1 MKKIISTILATVAFM
16 PLLAQSMNGD
26 YKSVGVYDTWEQS
39 PFRTGVLTGN
49 VQVIENHLYDA
60 NGVNRTGHILGI
72 QRSRFGSNTFGAR
85 VDLNS
90 VVSIGRDGKY
100 VHALVY
106 SPIATQVQFVG
117 LGKRTTNTWNEKE
130 DVEQFWSEPVN
141 ISANRWTDIVSQVKT
156 NENVEIYS
164 IVVVPDCSSPH
175 ALTEDFVA
183 YIDEI
188 VINNSASRRSA
199 VTSTADPYDGTEPG
213 GDVPVDPDESLY
225 YKTNF
230 DKATQNLRVSDG
242 RYIKSVSLKGSSDTQ
257 TCTVTDSQQ
266 GYLYIDAT
274 STVFKVTAGE
284 TYKAEVEYGTDWM
297 HAYAYVDY
305 NRDGVFT
312 NKLKANGYTV
322 DEGSELVTYSAYS
335 QDYTGGHSG
344 DWYKSNGT
352 SLGVFSD
359 NNFDCNTT
367 DMPKFTIPSTLQ
379 SGRYR
384 MRFKVDWNSLDA
396 GGNDGSDGTNNTI
409 WNNGGAIVDVI
420 LNVTGSNDVS
430 VKLANSRNGNIQD
443 SNGNAITSGGVTGTY
458 NSPFQVVMKPASGF
472 ASNSLTAAYM
482 TDDSDCPGLLKETTA
497 TYSVSGDNYNPTGD
511 AFTLPAEMM
520 YSSVTLEPLFTEA
533 PTPTKTIYQLTDKL
547 EVGGEYL
554 IVNVN
559 SKGTGYALSHNAT
572 AITSDDVTIHGKDEI
587 PSIPA
592 ERVYIQTDDV
602 VAASVW
608 TATMTDNS
616 MKLVNGQY
624 YLQSVAD
631 PNFYYGYELFVRDTE
646 SGQSSVSDNGSWSY
660 SSTKGLSYKYTPS
673 SGNPKTSYVIYY
685 NEDHSD
691 VGFMGA
697 NRETYGKVYLFKKV
711 EVEAPSAKTFDLTI
725 GDAGWATLYLD
736 YAVDIPE
743 GLTEVFYISSI
754 EDGVAKGKTVADVIP
769 AETGVLIKGG
779 KGTYHLTE
787 SSSAAAKP
795 TDNLLTGT
803 LEGIADAST
812 DALTSSAYG
821 KSLYTLGRTN
831 SGNVQLA
838 LFTGK
843 KIEKN
848 KAFLIWEGNGTVGEA
863 KAFSIVMD
871 NGTTAITAVN
881 DGETGND
888 DWYSLQ
894 GMRLSGRPTQK
905 GVYIHQGKRI
915 FVK

>member
-1 MKKIISTILATVAFM
+1 M

-26 YKSVGVYDTWEQS
+26 YKNVGVYDTWEQS

-90 VVSIGRDGKY
+90 VVTIGRDGKY

-117 LGKRTTNTWNEKE
+117 LGKRTTNRWNESS
-130 DVEQFWSEPVN
+130 DVEQFWSDPVS
-141 ISANRWTDIVSQVKT
+141 ISANRWTDIVSLVKT

-188 VINNSASRRSA
+188 VINNSEPRRSV
-199 VTSTADPYDGTEPG
+199 VTSTADPYGGTEPG

-225 YKTNF
+225 YKTSFNKKTTENKKLV
-230 DKATQNLRVSDG
+230 DSSSSKNYAV
-242 RYIKSVSLKGSSDTQ
+242 SVSLTDADGYQQQYPSDSAAGDLLSKK
-257 TCTVTDSQQ
+257 V
-266 GYLYIDAT
+266 YLDAT
-274 STVFKVTAGE
+274 GIAVFDVTAGQKY
-284 TYKAEVEYGTDWM
+284 TPYVDYKSDWM
-297 HAYAYVDY
+297 HAYAYIDY
-305 NRDGVFT
+305 DRNGEFTYQLDG
-312 NKLKANGYTV
+312 NKVA
-322 DEGSELVTYSAYS
+322 EGSELVAFSAYS
-335 QDYTGGHSG
+335 PDYTGGATGTWYDSKGKKLG
-344 DWYKSNGT
+344 DINKG
-352 SLGVFSD
+352 
-359 NNFDCNTT
+359 NTIT
-367 DMPKFTIPSTLQ
+367 MPSFTIPSDLQ

-384 MRFKVDWNSLDA
+384 MRFKIDWYCLDA

-409 WNNGGAIVDVI
+409 WDNGGAIVDVI

-458 NSPFQVVMKPASGF
+458 KSPFQVVMKPASGF

-482 TDDSDCPGLLKETTA
+482 TDDSDCPGLLKEATA
-497 TYSVSGDNYNPTGD
+497 TYSVSGDNYDPTSD

-533 PTPTKTIYQLTDKL
+533 PTPAKTVIYQLTNEL
-547 EVGGEYL
+547 VEGGEYL

-559 SKGTGYALSHNAT
+559 SAGDGFALSHNGT
-572 AITSDDVTIHGKDEI
+572 AITSDDVTIHGKDENS
-587 PSIPA
+587 SIPA
-592 ERVYIQTDDV
+592 ENVYIPADV
-602 VAASVW
+602 VDAGSVW
-608 TATMTDNS
+608 TATKSGNY
-616 MKLVNGQY
+616 MKLKNGNY
-624 YLQSVAD
+624 YLQSIA
-631 PNFYYGYELFVRDTE
+631 NSKFYYGYELYVRDIE
-646 SGQSSVSDNGSWSY
+646 SSQSSVSDNGSWSY
-660 SSTKGLSYKYTPS
+660 GNNGLIYKYTSGS
-673 SGNPKTSYVIYY
+673 SNKTSYVIYD
-685 NEDHSD
+685 EEHSD

-697 NRETYGKVYLFKKV
+697 NNYKYQNKIYKVYLYKKV
-711 EVEAPSAKTFDLTI
+711 EVEAPSTKTFDLTI

-736 YAVDIPE
+736 FAVDIPE

-803 LEGIADAST
+803 LVDIADASS
-812 DALTSSAYG
+812 DAMTSSAYG

-831 SGNVQLA
+831 SGKVQLA

-881 DGETGND
+881 DGETGSD

-894 GMRLSGRPTQK
+894 GVRLSGRPTQK

>member
-1 MKKIISTILATVAFM
+1 MNTVSIFKMKKIITTLLAVMAFVPM
-16 PLLAQSMNGD
+16 LAQSFNDD
-26 YKSVGVYDTWEQS
+26 YASVGVYDTWEQS
-39 PFRTGVLTGN
+39 PFRRGVLSGN
-49 VQVIENHLYDA
+49 VQVIENHLYSQ

-90 VVSIGRDGKY
+90 PVTIGRDEKDKKY

-106 SPIATQVQFVG
+106 SPIATQVQFIG
-117 LGKRTTNTWNEKE
+117 LGKRTTNRWNESS
-130 DVEQFWSEPVN
+130 DVEQFWSEPVS

-175 ALTEDFVA
+175 TLTADFVS

-188 VINNSASRRSA
+188 VVDNSSSSRTA
-199 VTSTADPYDGTEPG
+199 VTSTVDPYGGSDPG
-213 GDVPVDPDESLY
+213 PGPDPQDPDESLY

-230 DKATQNLRVSDG
+230 DKATQNSRVSDG
-242 RYIKSVSLKGSSDTQ
+242 RYIMSVSLEGSSDTQ
-257 TCTVTDSQQ
+257 TCTVTDSQRN
-266 GYLYIDAT
+266 YLYIDAT
-274 STVFKVTAGE
+274 STVFNVTAGE
-284 TYKAEVEYGTDWM
+284 TYKAEVKYGTDWM

-305 NRDGVFT
+305 NRDGEFT
-312 NKLKANGYTV
+312 NKLKDDGYIV

-344 DWYKSNGT
+344 HWYKSNGT
-352 SLGVFSD
+352 RLGEFTD
-359 NNFDCNTT
+359 NNFNCNTT

-409 WNNGGAIVDVI
+409 WDNGGAIVDVI

-482 TDDSDCPGLLKETTA
+482 TDDSDCPGLLKEATA
-497 TYSVSGDNYNPTGD
+497 TYSVSGDNYDPTSD

-533 PTPTKTIYQLTDKL
+533 PTPAKTVIYQLTNEL
-547 EVGGEYL
+547 VEGGEYL

-559 SKGTGYALSHNAT
+559 SAGDGFALSHDGT
-572 AITSDDVTIHGKDEI
+572 AISSDGVKVRAMDETSSV
-587 PSIPA
+587 P
-592 ERVYIQTDDV
+592 YIQIDD
-602 VAASVW
+602 ADDASVW
-608 TATMTDNS
+608 KVTES
-616 MKLVNGQY
+616 MKLENGNY
-624 YLQSVAD
+624 YLQSVFYSGYKLVFVPVDD
-631 PNFYYGYELFVRDTE
+631 PNPGEAA
-646 SGQSSVSDNGSWSY
+646 NGSWTY
-660 SSTKGLSYKYTPS
+660 DNNGLSYTYNPS
-673 SGNPKTSYVIYY
+673 SGLPKTSWVIYEK
-685 NEDHSD
+685 NKFSA
-691 VGFMGA
+691 A
-697 NRETYGKVYLFKKV
+697 NNPDAGMVYLYKKV

-736 YAVDIPE
+736 FAVDIPE
-743 GLTEVFYISSI
+743 GLSQVFYISSI
-754 EDGVAKGKTVADVIP
+754 DGDVAKGTTITGVIP
-769 AETGVLIKGG
+769 PLTGVIIQGNT
-779 KGTYHLTE
+779 GTYQFRE
-787 SSSAAAKP
+787 NSNSVEKP

-803 LEGIADAST
+803 LEDITDASE
-812 DALTSSAYG
+812 DPKTSSYYRNN
-821 KSLYTLGRTN
+821 LYTLGRTK

-838 LFTGK
+838 LFTGTF
-843 KIEKN
+843 IGKN
-848 KAFLIWEGNGTVGEA
+848 KAFLITSATDSQA
-863 KAFSIVMD
+863 KAFSIVT
-871 NGTTAITAVN
+871 GSGATAIHALDNVGA
-881 DGETGND
+881 DHEE
-888 DWYSLQ
+888 WYTLQ
-894 GMRLSGRPTQK
+894 GIRLNGKPAQK
-905 GVYIHQGKRI
+905 GVYIHGGKRI
-915 FVK
+915 YVK

>member
-26 YKSVGVYDTWEQS
+26 YKNVGVYDTWEQS

-90 VVSIGRDGKY
+90 PVTIGKDGKH

-106 SPIATQVQFVG
+106 SPIATQVQFIG
-117 LGKRTTNTWNEKE
+117 LGKRTTNRWNESS
-130 DVEQFWSEPVN
+130 DVEQFWSEPVS
-141 ISANRWTDIVSQVKT
+141 ISANRWTDIVSLVKT

-175 ALTEDFVA
+175 ALTADFVS

-188 VINNSASRRSA
+188 VVDNSSSSRTA
-199 VTSTADPYDGTEPG
+199 VTSTVDPYDGSDPG
-213 GDVPVDPDESLY
+213 PGPDPQDPDESLY

-230 DKATQNLRVSDG
+230 NKTKQNLRVSDD
-242 RYIKSVSLKGSSDTQ
+242 RYIKSVSLEGSSDTQ

-274 STVFKVTAGE
+274 STVFNVTAGE
-284 TYKAEVEYGTDWM
+284 TYKATVDYGTDWM

-305 NRDGVFT
+305 NRDGEFT
-312 NKLKANGYTV
+312 NKLMANGYTV

-344 DWYKSNGT
+344 HWYKSDGT
-352 SLGVFSD
+352 SLGEFTD
-359 NNFDCNTT
+359 NNFNCNTT
-367 DMPKFTIPSTLQ
+367 DMPEFTIPSTLQ

-409 WNNGGAIVDVI
+409 WDNGGAIVDVI

-482 TDDSDCPGLLKETTA
+482 TDDSDCPGLLKEATA
-497 TYSVSGDNYNPTGD
+497 TYSVSGDNYDPTGD

-533 PTPTKTIYQLTDKL
+533 PTPAKTVIYQLTNEL
-547 EVGGEYL
+547 VEGGEYL

-559 SKGTGYALSHNAT
+559 SDVDGFALSHDGT
-572 AITSDDVTIHGKDEI
+572 AITSDDVTIHGKDEN

-592 ERVYIQTDDV
+592 ENVYVQADDV
-602 VAASVW
+602 VAGSVW
-608 TATMTDNS
+608 TATMSDNS
-616 MKLVNGQY
+616 MKLMNNNY
-624 YLQSVAD
+624 YFQQDFRSV
-631 PNFYYGYELFVRDTE
+631 
-646 SGQSSVSDNGSWSY
+646 
-660 SSTKGLSYKYTPS
+660 
-673 SGNPKTSYVIYY
+673 
-685 NEDHSD
+685 
-691 VGFMGA
+691 
-697 NRETYGKVYLFKKV
+697 
-711 EVEAPSAKTFDLTI
+711 
-725 GDAGWATLYLD
+725 
-736 YAVDIPE
+736 
-743 GLTEVFYISSI
+743 
-754 EDGVAKGKTVADVIP
+754 
-769 AETGVLIKGG
+769 
-779 KGTYHLTE
+779 
-787 SSSAAAKP
+787 
-795 TDNLLTGT
+795 
-803 LEGIADAST
+803 
-812 DALTSSAYG
+812 
-821 KSLYTLGRTN
+821 
-831 SGNVQLA
+831 
-838 LFTGK
+838 
-843 KIEKN
+843 
-848 KAFLIWEGNGTVGEA
+848 
-863 KAFSIVMD
+863 
-871 NGTTAITAVN
+871 
-881 DGETGND
+881 
-888 DWYSLQ
+888 
-894 GMRLSGRPTQK
+894 
-905 GVYIHQGKRI
+905 
-915 FVK
+915 

>member
-26 YKSVGVYDTWEQS
+26 YKNVGVYDTWEQS

-90 VVSIGRDGKY
+90 PVTIGRDGKY

-130 DVEQFWSEPVN
+130 DVEQFWSEPVS

-225 YKTNF
+225 YKTSFNKKTTENKKLV
-230 DKATQNLRVSDG
+230 DSSSSMNYAV
-242 RYIKSVSLKGSSDTQ
+242 SVSLTDADGHQQQYPSGSPSEDLL
-257 TCTVTDSQQ
+257 SKKA
-266 GYLYIDAT
+266 YLDAT
-274 STVFKVTAGE
+274 GIAVFDVTAGQE
-284 TYKAEVEYGTDWM
+284 YTPYVDYKSDWM
-297 HAYAYVDY
+297 HAYAYIDY
-305 NRDGVFT
+305 DRNGEFTYQLDGNQV
-312 NKLKANGYTV
+312 AG
-322 DEGSELVTYSAYS
+322 GSELVAFSAYS
-335 QDYTGGHSG
+335 PDYTGGATGIWYDSKGKQLG
-344 DWYKSNGT
+344 DINAGNTITMPS
-352 SLGVFSD
+352 FS
-359 NNFDCNTT
+359 
-367 DMPKFTIPSTLQ
+367 IPSDLQ

-384 MRFKVDWNSLDA
+384 MRFKIDWYCLDA
-396 GGNDGSDGTNNTI
+396 AGNNATDNAI

-482 TDDSDCPGLLKETTA
+482 TDDSDCPGLLKEATA
-497 TYSVSGDNYNPTGD
+497 TYSVSGDNYDPTSD

-533 PTPTKTIYQLTDKL
+533 PTPTKTIYQLTDEL
-547 EVGGEYL
+547 VEGGEYL

-559 SKGTGYALSHNAT
+559 SADDGFALSHNGT
-572 AITSDDVTIHGKDEI
+572 AITSDDVTIHGKDENS
-587 PSIPA
+587 SIPA
-592 ERVYIQTDDV
+592 DV
-602 VAASVW
+602 VDAGSVW
-608 TATMTDNS
+608 TATKSGNY
-616 MKLVNGQY
+616 MKLENGNYKLQLQY
-624 YLQSVAD
+624 
-631 PNFYYGYELFVRDTE
+631 
-646 SGQSSVSDNGSWSY
+646 SVSKYILSAQENEYNANGSWSY
-660 SSTKGLSYKYTPS
+660 NTESKRLSYTYTSKSSTYTY
-673 SGNPKTSYVIYY
+673 YVVYD
-685 NEDHSD
+685 NAF
-691 VGFMGA
+691 VGA
-697 NRETYGKVYLFKKV
+697 NKNNTGKVYLYKKV

-736 YAVDIPE
+736 FAVDIPE

-754 EDGVAKGKTVADVIP
+754 EDGVAKGKTVADAIP
-769 AETGVLIKGG
+769 TETGVLIKGG

-803 LEGIADAST
+803 LVDIADAST
-812 DALTSSAYG
+812 DAMTSSAYR

-831 SGNVQLA
+831 SGKVQLA

-881 DGETGND
+881 DGETNHD

-894 GMRLSGRPTQK
+894 GVRLSGRPTQK

>member
-1 MKKIISTILATVAFM
+1 M

-26 YKSVGVYDTWEQS
+26 YKKVGVYDTWEQS

-49 VQVIENHLYDA
+49 VQVIENHLYSQ

-90 VVSIGRDGKY
+90 PVTIGRDGKF

-106 SPIATQVQFVG
+106 SPIATQVQFIG
-117 LGKRTTNTWNEKE
+117 LGKRTTNTWNESS
-130 DVEQFWSEPVN
+130 DVEQFWSEPVS
-141 ISANRWTDIVSQVKT
+141 ISANRWTDIVSEVKT

-175 ALTEDFVA
+175 TLTADFVS

-188 VINNSASRRSA
+188 VINDSEPRRSV
-199 VTSTADPYDGTEPG
+199 VTSTADPYDGSDPG

-225 YKTNF
+225 YKTSFNKKTTENKKLV
-230 DKATQNLRVSDG
+230 DSSSSKNYAV
-242 RYIKSVSLKGSSDTQ
+242 SVSL
-257 TCTVTDSQQ
+257 TDADGYQQ
-266 GYLYIDAT
+266 QYPSGRPSEDLLSKKVYLDAT
-274 STVFKVTAGE
+274 GIAVFDVTAGQ
-284 TYKAEVEYGTDWM
+284 EYTPYVDYQSDWM
-297 HAYAYVDY
+297 HAYAYIDY
-305 NRDGVFT
+305 DRNGEFTYQLDG
-312 NKLKANGYTV
+312 NKVA
-322 DEGSELVTYSAYS
+322 EGSELVAFSAYS
-335 QDYTGGHSG
+335 PDYTGGTTGTWYNSKG
-344 DWYKSNGT
+344 D
-352 SLGVFSD
+352 SLGD
-359 NNFDCNTT
+359 IHKGNTIT
-367 DMPKFTIPSTLQ
+367 MPSFTIPEDLQ

-396 GGNDGSDGTNNTI
+396 AGNNATDNAI

-458 NSPFQVVMKPASGF
+458 NSPFQVMMKPASGF

-482 TDDSDCPGLLKETTA
+482 TDDSDCPGLLKEATA
-497 TYSVSGDNYNPTGD
+497 TYSVSGDNYDPTGD

-533 PTPTKTIYQLTDKL
+533 PTPAKTVIYQLTDKL
-547 EVGGEYL
+547 EAGGEYL

-559 SKGTGYALSHNAT
+559 SADDGFALSHNMDKIA
-572 AITSDDVTIHGKDEI
+572 SDDVTIHAMDDNSSV
-587 PSIPA
+587 P
-592 ERVYIQTDDV
+592 YIQIDD
-602 VAASVW
+602 ADDASVW
-608 TATMTDNS
+608 KVTES
-616 MKLVNGQY
+616 MKLENGNY
-624 YLQSVAD
+624 YLQSVFRSNTQIYHYA
-631 PNFYYGYELFVRDTE
+631 YELFVRDTE
-646 SGQSSVSDNGSWSY
+646 SSQSSVSDNGSWSY
-660 SSTKGLSYKYTPS
+660 GSKGLSYKYTPS
-673 SGNPKTSYVIYY
+673 SGSSKTSYVIY
-685 NEDHSD
+685 NKDHSD

-697 NRETYGKVYLFKKV
+697 NNANLGKVYLYQKV

-736 YAVDIPE
+736 FAVDIPD

-754 EDGVAKGKTVADVIP
+754 EGGVAKGKTVADVIP

-803 LEGIADAST
+803 LVDIADART
-812 DALTSSAYG
+812 DALTSSAYRN
-821 KSLYTLGRTN
+821 SLYTLGRTN
-831 SGNVQLA
+831 SGKVQLA

-848 KAFLIWEGNGTVGEA
+848 KAFLIWEGSGTVGEA

-871 NGTTAITAVN
+871 NGTTAITAVD
-881 DGETGND
+881 DGETNHD

-894 GMRLSGRPTQK
+894 GVRLSGRPTQK

>member
-1 MKKIISTILATVAFM
+1 M

-39 PFRTGVLTGN
+39 PFRTGVLSGN
-49 VQVIENHLYDA
+49 VQVIENHLYSQ

-90 VVSIGRDGKY
+90 PVTIGRDEKDEKY

-106 SPIATQVQFVG
+106 SPIATQVQFIG

-130 DVEQFWSEPVN
+130 DVEQFWSDPVS

-188 VINNSASRRSA
+188 VINDSEPRRSV

-225 YKTNF
+225 YKTSFNKKTTENKKLV
-230 DKATQNLRVSDG
+230 DSSSSMNYAV
-242 RYIKSVSLKGSSDTQ
+242 SVSL
-257 TCTVTDSQQ
+257 TDAVGHQQ
-266 GYLYIDAT
+266 QYPSGNPSEDLLSKKAYLDAT
-274 STVFKVTAGE
+274 GIAVFDVTAGQE
-284 TYKAEVEYGTDWM
+284 YTPYVDYKSDWM
-297 HAYAYVDY
+297 HAYAYIDY
-305 NRDGVFT
+305 DRNGEFTYQLDG
-312 NKLKANGYTV
+312 NKLA
-322 DEGSELVTYSAYS
+322 EGSELVAFSAYS
-335 QDYTGGHSG
+335 PDYTGGATGTWYNSKGEQLG
-344 DWYKSNGT
+344 DINKG
-352 SLGVFSD
+352 
-359 NNFDCNTT
+359 NTIT
-367 DMPKFTIPSTLQ
+367 MPSFTIPSDLQ

-384 MRFKVDWNSLDA
+384 MRFKIDWYCLDA
-396 GGNDGSDGTNNTI
+396 AGNNATDNAI

-482 TDDSDCPGLLKETTA
+482 TDDSDCPGLLKEATA
-497 TYSVSGDNYNPTGD
+497 TYSVSGDNYDPTGD

-533 PTPTKTIYQLTDKL
+533 PTPAKTVIYQLTDKL
-547 EVGGEYL
+547 EAGGEYL

-559 SKGTGYALSHNAT
+559 SAGDGFALSHNGT
-572 AITSDDVTIHGKDEI
+572 AITSDDVTIHGKDEN

-592 ERVYIQTDDV
+592 ERVYIQTDGVD
-602 VAASVW
+602 AGSVW
-608 TATMTDNS
+608 TATKSGNY
-616 MKLVNGQY
+616 MKLENGNY
-624 YLQSVAD
+624 YLQSIYRSNTQIYHYA
-631 PNFYYGYELFVRDTE
+631 YELFVSGTE
-646 SGQSSVSDNGSWSY
+646 SSDNGSWSY
-660 SSTKGLSYKYTPS
+660 GSKGLSYKYTPS
-673 SGNPKTSYVIYY
+673 SGSSKTSYVIYD
-685 NEDHSD
+685 EDYSD
-691 VGFMGA
+691 VGFMAA
-697 NRETYGKVYLFKKV
+697 NREIYGKVYLFKKV
-711 EVEAPSAKTFDLTI
+711 EVEAPSAKTFDLNI

-736 YAVDIPE
+736 FAVDIPE

-754 EDGVAKGKTVADVIP
+754 EDGVAKGKTVTNVIP

-779 KGTYHLTE
+779 KGNYHLTE

-803 LEGIADAST
+803 LVDIADART

-821 KSLYTLGRTN
+821 NSLYTLGRTN
-831 SGNVQLA
+831 SGKVQLA

-848 KAFLIWEGNGTVGEA
+848 KAFLIWEGSGTVGEA
-863 KAFSIVMD
+863 KAFSIVLD

-881 DGETGND
+881 DGETGRD

-894 GMRLSGRPTQK
+894 GVRLSGRPTQK

>member
-1 MKKIISTILATVAFM
+1 MKMIISTILATVAFM

-26 YKSVGVYDTWEQS
+26 YKNVGVYDTWEQS

-90 VVSIGRDGKY
+90 VVTIGRDGKY

-130 DVEQFWSEPVN
+130 DVEQFWSEPVS
-141 ISANRWTDIVSQVKT
+141 ISANRWTDIVSLVKT

-188 VINNSASRRSA
+188 EVNNSSSSRTA
-199 VTSTADPYDGTEPG
+199 VTSTVDPYDGTEPG

-225 YKTNF
+225 YKTSFNKKTTENKKLV
-230 DKATQNLRVSDG
+230 DSSSSMNYAV
-242 RYIKSVSLKGSSDTQ
+242 SVSLTDADGHQQQYPSGSPSEDLL
-257 TCTVTDSQQ
+257 SKKA
-266 GYLYIDAT
+266 YLDAT
-274 STVFKVTAGE
+274 GIAVFDVTAGQE
-284 TYKAEVEYGTDWM
+284 YTPYVDYKSDWM
-297 HAYAYVDY
+297 HAYAYIDY
-305 NRDGVFT
+305 DRNGEFTYQLDGNQV
-312 NKLKANGYTV
+312 A
-322 DEGSELVTYSAYS
+322 EGSELVAFSAYS
-335 QDYTGGHSG
+335 PDYTGGTTGTWYDSKGNRLG
-344 DWYKSNGT
+344 DINAG
-352 SLGVFSD
+352 
-359 NNFDCNTT
+359 NTIT
-367 DMPKFTIPSTLQ
+367 MPSFTIPSDLQ

-384 MRFKVDWNSLDA
+384 MRFKIDWYSLDA
-396 GGNDGSDGTNNTI
+396 AGNNATDNAI

-482 TDDSDCPGLLKETTA
+482 TDDSDCPGLLKEATA
-497 TYSVSGDNYNPTGD
+497 TYSVSGDNYNPTSD
-511 AFTLPAEMM
+511 AFTLPAEIM

-533 PTPTKTIYQLTDKL
+533 PTPAKTIYQLTDEL
-547 EVGGEYL
+547 VEGGEYL

-559 SKGTGYALSHNAT
+559 SAGDGFALSHNGTTIA
-572 AITSDDVTIHGKDEI
+572 SDGVTIHGKDEN

-592 ERVYIQTDDV
+592 ENVYVQDDDV

-608 TATMTDNS
+608 TATMSDNS
-616 MKLVNGQY
+616 MKLVNNNY
-624 YLQSVAD
+624 YFQSV
-631 PNFYYGYELFVRDTE
+631 YYTRYTLVFVPVDVP
-646 SGQSSVSDNGSWSY
+646 SPGVAANGSWTY
-660 SSTKGLSYKYTPS
+660 DNKGLSYTYIPS
-673 SGNPKTSYVIYY
+673 SGLPKTSWVIYDNNKFTAAN
-685 NEDHSD
+685 NE
-691 VGFMGA
+691 
-697 NRETYGKVYLFKKV
+697 NEGKVYLYKKV

-736 YAVDIPE
+736 FAVDIPD

-754 EDGVAKGKTVADVIP
+754 EDGVAKGKTVADAIP

-812 DALTSSAYG
+812 DAMTSSAYG
-821 KSLYTLGRTN
+821 MSLYTLGRTN
-831 SGNVQLA
+831 SGKVQLA

-848 KAFLIWEGNGTVGEA
+848 KAFMIWEGNGTVGEA

-894 GMRLSGRPTQK
+894 GVRLSGRPTQK

>member
-90 VVSIGRDGKY
+90 VVTIGRDGKY

-130 DVEQFWSEPVN
+130 DVEQFWSEPVS
-141 ISANRWTDIVSQVKT
+141 ISANRWTDIVSLVKT

-225 YKTNF
+225 YKTSFNKKTTENMKLV
-230 DKATQNLRVSDG
+230 DSSSSMNYAV
-242 RYIKSVSLKGSSDTQ
+242 SVSLTDADGHQQQYPSGSPSEDLL
-257 TCTVTDSQQ
+257 SKKA
-266 GYLYIDAT
+266 YLDAT
-274 STVFKVTAGE
+274 GIAVFDVTAGQE
-284 TYKAEVEYGTDWM
+284 YTPYVDYKSDWM
-297 HAYAYVDY
+297 HAYAYIDY
-305 NRDGVFT
+305 DRNGEFTYQLDGNQV
-312 NKLKANGYTV
+312 A
-322 DEGSELVTYSAYS
+322 EGSELVAFSAYS
-335 QDYTGGHSG
+335 PDYTGGTTGTWYDSKGNRLG
-344 DWYKSNGT
+344 DINAG
-352 SLGVFSD
+352 
-359 NNFDCNTT
+359 NTIT
-367 DMPKFTIPSTLQ
+367 MPSFTIPSDLQ

-384 MRFKVDWNSLDA
+384 MRFKIDWYCLDA
-396 GGNDGSDGTNNTI
+396 AGNNATDNAI

-482 TDDSDCPGLLKETTA
+482 TDDSDCPGLLKEATA
-497 TYSVSGDNYNPTGD
+497 TYSVSGDNYNPTSD
-511 AFTLPAEMM
+511 AFTLPAEIM

-533 PTPTKTIYQLTDKL
+533 PTPAKTIYQLTDEL
-547 EVGGEYL
+547 VEGGEYL

-559 SKGTGYALSHNAT
+559 SAGDGFALSHDMDKIA
-572 AITSDDVTIHGKDEI
+572 SDDVTIHGKDENSSV
-587 PSIPA
+587 P
-592 ERVYIQTDDV
+592 YIQIDD
-602 VAASVW
+602 ADDASVW
-608 TATMTDNS
+608 TATKSGNY
-616 MKLVNGQY
+616 MKLENGNYKLQLQY
-624 YLQSVAD
+624 STSKYILSAQE
-631 PNFYYGYELFVRDTE
+631 NEYNE
-646 SGQSSVSDNGSWSY
+646 NGSWSY
-660 SSTKGLSYKYTPS
+660 NTTSKRLSYTYSSTNGKYTY
-673 SGNPKTSYVIYY
+673 YVVYD
-685 NEDHSD
+685 NAF
-691 VGFMGA
+691 VGA
-697 NRETYGKVYLFKKV
+697 NKNNTGKVYLYKKV

-736 YAVDIPE
+736 FAVDIPD
-743 GLTEVFYISSI
+743 GLTAVFYISSI
-754 EDGVAKGKTVADVIP
+754 EGGVAKGKTVADAIP

-779 KGTYHLTE
+779 KGTYNMTE

-803 LEGIADAST
+803 LVDIADASS
-812 DALTSSAYG
+812 DALTSSAYRN
-821 KSLYTLGRTN
+821 SLYTLGRTN
-831 SGNVQLA
+831 SGKVQLA

-881 DGETGND
+881 DGETNHD

-894 GMRLSGRPTQK
+894 GVRLSGRPTQK

>member
-90 VVSIGRDGKY
+90 PVTIGRDGKF
-100 VHALVY
+100 VHALLY
-106 SPIATQVQFVG
+106 SPIATKVQFIG

-130 DVEQFWSEPVN
+130 DVEQFWSEPVS
-141 ISANRWTDIVSQVKT
+141 ISANRWTDIVSLVKT
-156 NENVEIYS
+156 NDNVEIYS

-188 VINNSASRRSA
+188 VINNSASRRSV

-230 DKATQNLRVSDG
+230 DKATQNSRVSDG
-242 RYIKSVSLKGSSDTQ
+242 RYIISVSLKGSSNTQ

-274 STVFKVTAGE
+274 STVFNVTAGD
-284 TYKAEVEYGTDWM
+284 TCKAEVKYGTDWM

-305 NRDGVFT
+305 NRDGEFT
-312 NKLKANGYTV
+312 NKLKADGYTV

-344 DWYKSNGT
+344 NWYKSDGT
-352 SLGVFSD
+352 SLGEFTD
-359 NNFDCNTT
+359 FNFRCNTT
-367 DMPKFTIPSTLQ
+367 DMPEFTIPSTLQ

-396 GGNDGSDGTNNTI
+396 AGNDGSDGTNNTI

-458 NSPFQVVMKPASGF
+458 KSPFQVVMKPASGF

-482 TDDSDCPGLLKETTA
+482 TDDSDCPGLLKEATA
-497 TYSVSGDNYNPTGD
+497 TYSVSGDNYDPTGD
-511 AFTLPAEMM
+511 AFMLPAEMM

-533 PTPTKTIYQLTDKL
+533 PTPAKTVIYQLTNEL
-547 EVGGEYL
+547 VEGGEYL

-559 SKGTGYALSHNAT
+559 SERDGFALSHDGTTIA
-572 AITSDDVTIHGKDEI
+572 SDGVTIHGKDDD

-592 ERVYIQTDDV
+592 EDVYIPADDV
-602 VAASVW
+602 VAGSVW
-608 TATMTDNS
+608 TATMSDNS
-616 MKLVNGQY
+616 MKLMNNNY
-624 YLQSVAD
+624 YFQSV
-631 PNFYYGYELFVRDTE
+631 YYTRYTLVFVQVDNTNP
-646 SGQSSVSDNGSWSY
+646 GVAANGSWTY
-660 SSTKGLSYKYTPS
+660 DNNGLSYKYK
-673 SGNPKTSYVIYY
+673 SGNSNRTSWVIYD
-685 NEDHSD
+685 NNK
-691 VGFMGA
+691 FTAA
-697 NRETYGKVYLFKKV
+697 NNANLGKVYLFKKV

-736 YAVDIPE
+736 FAVDIPE

-754 EDGVAKGKTVADVIP
+754 EGGVAKGKTVTNVIP
-769 AETGVLIKGG
+769 TETGVLIKGG

-787 SSSAAAKP
+787 SSSTAAKP

-803 LEGIADAST
+803 LVDIADAST

-831 SGNVQLA
+831 SGKVQLA

-848 KAFLIWEGNGTVGEA
+848 KAFLIWEGSGTVGEA

-881 DGETGND
+881 DGETGNN

-894 GMRLSGRPTQK
+894 GVRLSGRPTQK

>member
-26 YKSVGVYDTWEQS
+26 YKNVGVYDTWEQS

-90 VVSIGRDGKY
+90 PVTIGRDGKY

-106 SPIATQVQFVG
+106 SPIATQVQFIG

-130 DVEQFWSEPVN
+130 DVEQFWSDPVS
-141 ISANRWTDIVSQVKT
+141 ISANRWTDIVSLVKT

-188 VINNSASRRSA
+188 VINDSEPRRSV
-199 VTSTADPYDGTEPG
+199 VTSAADPYDGTEPG

-225 YKTNF
+225 YKTSFNKKTTENMKLV
-230 DKATQNLRVSDG
+230 DSSSSKNYAV
-242 RYIKSVSLKGSSDTQ
+242 SVSLTDADGYQQQYPSDSAAGDLLSKK
-257 TCTVTDSQQ
+257 V
-266 GYLYIDAT
+266 YLDAT
-274 STVFKVTAGE
+274 GIAVFDVTAGQKY
-284 TYKAEVEYGTDWM
+284 TPYVDYKSDWM
-297 HAYAYVDY
+297 HAYAYIDY
-305 NRDGVFT
+305 DRNGEFTYQLDG
-312 NKLKANGYTV
+312 NKVA
-322 DEGSELVTYSAYS
+322 EGSELVAFSAYS
-335 QDYTGGHSG
+335 PDYTGGATG
-344 DWYKSNGT
+344 TWYDSKGNRLRDINAG
-352 SLGVFSD
+352 
-359 NNFDCNTT
+359 NTIT
-367 DMPKFTIPSTLQ
+367 MPSFTIPSDLQ

-396 GGNDGSDGTNNTI
+396 AGNNATDNAI

-420 LNVTGSNDVS
+420 LKVTGSNDVS

-482 TDDSDCPGLLKETTA
+482 TDDSDYPGLLKEATA
-497 TYSVSGDNYNPTGD
+497 TYPVSGDNYDSTSD

-533 PTPTKTIYQLTDKL
+533 PTPAKTVIYQLTDKL
-547 EVGGEYL
+547 EADGEYL

-559 SKGTGYALSHNAT
+559 SEGDGFALSHNMDKIA
-572 AITSDDVTIHGKDEI
+572 SDDVTIHGKDEN
-587 PSIPA
+587 PSVPAENVYIPA
-592 ERVYIQTDDV
+592 DV
-602 VAASVW
+602 VDAGSVW
-608 TATMTDNS
+608 TATKSGNY
-616 MKLVNGQY
+616 MKLENGNYKLQLQY
-624 YLQSVAD
+624 
-631 PNFYYGYELFVRDTE
+631 
-646 SGQSSVSDNGSWSY
+646 SVSKYILSAQENEYNANGSWSY
-660 SSTKGLSYKYTPS
+660 NTESKRLSYTYTSKSSTYTY
-673 SGNPKTSYVIYY
+673 YVVYD
-685 NEDHSD
+685 NAF
-691 VGFMGA
+691 VGA
-697 NRETYGKVYLFKKV
+697 NKNNTGKVYLYKKV

-736 YAVDIPE
+736 FAVDIPE

-754 EDGVAKGKTVADVIP
+754 EDGVAKGKTVADAIP

-787 SSSAAAKP
+787 SSTAAKP

-803 LEGIADAST
+803 LVDIADASI

-831 SGNVQLA
+831 SGKVQLA

-881 DGETGND
+881 DGETGSD

-894 GMRLSGRPTQK
+894 GVRLSGRPTQK